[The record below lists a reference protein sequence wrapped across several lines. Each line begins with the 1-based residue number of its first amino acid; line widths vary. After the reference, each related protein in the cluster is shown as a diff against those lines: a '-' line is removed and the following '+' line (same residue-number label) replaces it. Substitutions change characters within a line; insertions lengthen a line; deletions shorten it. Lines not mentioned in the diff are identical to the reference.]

1 MTRGDS
7 HSESRPEHARD
18 QSREI
23 ERAFAAMGAMDPRYK
38 ICYLLP
44 HADQD
49 DATTSVFGWY
59 TEGLH
64 EAAGPLQLAA
74 TLPADIREP
83 YAPASAVLAR
93 RLLRHVWP
101 AILPVQVSSLSE
113 AIASVI
119 PTPFQVVLTNRPDV
133 AQAVDHILASHQS
146 PALHASAIPAPG
158 RVSIE
163 TLDAQRIDQFARSVL
178 GVLCLDPRWSG
189 FARNARQVMSGSKRR
204 NATKHH
210 LPRGLHNVTMPNELA
225 LTAFGWKLTKVSR
238 ISEPLVI
245 GPGDPK
251 RYISHIC
258 ASADAVAH
266 ERSRLVPS
274 GAAALIDYRYILAVS
289 SVYWGHYDKWRKLVQ
304 GAAPGARRRLKQIYA
319 SVVQASTYYD
329 RITVEGDAEEALRSL
344 RGEITRQRAAD
355 MASFTSVLSALSC
368 ATLAPVLRL
377 EPRLNEVRGEL
388 KLLAH
393 CVRTEARSNLAWK
406 ASRLTR
412 RIGERLRM
420 LVDEEFLARIDV
432 PERDGEIEG
441 MKLVCDVPLELM
453 LSGGIPLC
461 MRFDVS
467 RQPPVPGNLFMG
479 QCLVSP
485 VILPM
490 SLFSEVLVV
499 RSFAAGDV
507 LRNMFESAVAV
518 VQQGEEVGEAKVAY
532 RFVDVSTPDEF
543 VAALQSYGGAV
554 LVFDGH
560 GTYDSQTGVGTLVI
574 GGEPLDVWALRS
586 RCHVPPIVMFSAC
599 DTQPIDGSHGSV
611 ANAVFNL
618 GARAVLATLF
628 PIYGDKAA
636 LFNARMLY
644 RLKAFIPAAL
654 KIRPF
659 LTWREVVSGMLRMS
673 YAYEVLRAL
682 ADLARVPLSEAEI
695 RRIQLKANV
704 AINARQADWHT
715 VLMEAIADA
724 TALPMVELAHK
735 VGQWVGL
742 TDSLKYVQ
750 LGSPENIIIVREHPG
765 SILER
770 IGKPGNEATTSGLL

>member
-1 MTRGDS
+1 MSGGGHHIESGHEPARG
-7 HSESRPEHARD
+7 

-23 ERAFAAMGAMDPRYK
+23 ERAFAAMGAMDSRYK
-38 ICYLLP
+38 ICYLIP

-64 EAAGPLQLAA
+64 EAAGPLRLAA

-83 YAPASAVLAR
+83 YATTSTVLAE

-101 AILPVQVSSLSE
+101 TILPVEVSSLGE
-113 AIASVI
+113 ALTSII
-119 PTPFQVVLTNRPDV
+119 PTPFRVLLTTRPEV
-133 AQAVDHILASHQS
+133 AQAVDNILASHPV
-146 PALHASAIPAPG
+146 PALHVSAIPAPSRIG
-158 RVSIE
+158 IE
-163 TLDAQRIDQFARSVL
+163 TLDAHRVDQFARSVL
-178 GVLCLDPRWSG
+178 EVLSRDSGWSG
-189 FARNARQVMSGSKRR
+189 FVRNARHVMSDSKRR
-204 NATKHH
+204 TTRKHH
-210 LPRGLHNVTMPNELA
+210 LPQGLHNVTLPNELA
-225 LTAFGWKLTKVSR
+225 LMAFGWRLTKVSR
-238 ISEPLVI
+238 ISKPMVI
-245 GPGDPK
+245 GPGEPK

-258 ASADAVAH
+258 ASADAVAQ
-266 ERSRLVPS
+266 ERDRLIPN
-274 GAAALIDYRYILAVS
+274 GAEGLIDYRYILAVS
-289 SVYWGHYDKWRKLVQ
+289 SVYWGHYDKWRELIQ
-304 GAAPGARRRLKQIYA
+304 SAGPAARRRLKTIYA
-319 SVVQASTYYD
+319 QVVQASTYYD
-329 RITVEGDAEEALRSL
+329 RITVDGDTEETLRSL

-355 MASFTSVLSALSC
+355 MASFTSALSALSS

-377 EPRLNEVRGEL
+377 EPRLNQIRGEL

-393 CVRTEARSNLAWK
+393 CVRTEAKSNLAWK

-412 RIGERLRM
+412 RIGERLRL
-420 LVDEEFLARIDV
+420 LVDDEFLTRIDA

-441 MKLVCDVPLELM
+441 MKLICDVPLELM

-479 QCLVSP
+479 ECLMSP
-485 VILPM
+485 VMLPM
-490 SLFSEVLVV
+490 SMFSEVLVI
-499 RSFAAGDV
+499 RSFVPEDV
-507 LRNMFESAVAV
+507 LRNMFENAVDAV
-518 VQQGEEVGEAKVAY
+518 QEGEAVGENRVTY
-532 RFVDVSTPDEF
+532 RFVDVATPDEF
-543 VAALQSYGGAV
+543 VAALQSYSGAV

-560 GTYDSQTGVGTLVI
+560 GKYEPQTGVGTLVI

-586 RCHVPPIVMFSAC
+586 RCHLPPIVMFSAC

-611 ANAVFNL
+611 ANAAFNL

-636 LFNARMLY
+636 LFNARMLF
-644 RLKAFIPAAL
+644 RLEAFIPAAL

-659 LTWREVVSGMLRMS
+659 LTWREVASGMLRMS

-682 ADLARVPLSEAEI
+682 ADLARIPLSETDI
-695 RRIQLKANV
+695 RRIQLEANV
-704 AINARQADWHT
+704 AINARRADWHD
-715 VLMEAIADA
+715 VLMRAIADA
-724 TALPMVELAHK
+724 TTIPVDELAQK
-735 VGQWVGL
+735 ASQWAGL

-750 LGSPENIIIVREHPG
+750 LGSPENVIIVREHPG

-770 IGKPGNEATTSGLL
+770 VGKSR